1 MGPSRT
7 ASTRPGIGL
16 LAAGSRRAAGPVGL
30 LPWPSGSAASPWRAG
45 EVRAAARQDRVTV
58 HHRLH
63 VAPPMHWGVRVS
75 VLRRNKRSAVVFF
88 TPEKPLE
95 SGFSAPRGSLAM
107 LQPVICA
114 LVATELD
121 ARESC
126 ARPAVP
132 QGRRHRSP
140 LSRCACGRTGCRREL
155 SETGVIL
162 EQSGR
167 PRWRSSTAPRPKV
180 KIGSKHIQG

>member
-1 MGPSRT
+1 MQCDRWKCHQY
-7 ASTRPGIGL
+7 
-16 LAAGSRRAAGPVGL
+16 L
-30 LPWPSGSAASPWRAG
+30 LPVQMWKCHVP
-45 EVRAAARQDRVTV
+45 ARHKMHIYKQNPI
-58 HHRLH
+58 
-63 VAPPMHWGVRVS
+63 AP
-75 VLRRNKRSAVVFF
+75 LRRNKRSAAVFLKSA
-88 TPEKPLE
+88 KPLE
-95 SGFSAPRGSLAM
+95 SGFSSPRGALAM

-114 LVATELD
+114 LVATGLD

-126 ARPAVP
+126 ARPAVL

-180 KIGSKHIQG
+180 KIGSNHIQG